1 MRLLLDTHILLW
13 WLGGNDRLPAAVK
26 DAVAEPQND
35 VWVSSVSIAEIA
47 VKVRIGKLKL
57 DGHTVASV
65 AAAVVLSFREL
76 NFTLRHATRLAE
88 LPLLHRDPFDRML
101 IAQSLEENL
110 VLVTVDPEV
119 PQYGVATFA

>member
-13 WLGGNDRLPAAVK
+13 WLGGDHRLPAPVK
-26 DAVAEPQND
+26 DAIAEPQNE

-76 NFTLRHATRLAE
+76 TFTLRHATRLAE
-88 LPLLHRDPFDRML
+88 LPLHHRDPFDRML

-119 PQYGVATFA
+119 PRYGVATFA